1 MAVKVAPSMLSA
13 DLARLADEAKRMEEA
28 GADWLHIDVMDGRF
42 VPNLTMGI
50 PVVKSLRKH
59 TRMTLDIHMMV
70 LEPERYVEAFAAA
83 GGDYIQ
89 VHAEATTHLQRT
101 LSQIRAAG
109 KKAGVALNPA
119 TPLAA
124 VEHVLDDLDLLTIMS
139 VNPGFGGQSFIPAC
153 MPKIGQA
160 AKLLGD
166 RLGTRVELEVD
177 GGVTVPNAPM
187 CRSQG
192 ATVLVAGT
200 TVFGAPDARQA
211 IAGVRGR

>member
-1 MAVKVAPSMLSA
+1 MAAKVAPSMLSS
-13 DLARLADEAKRMEEA
+13 DLARLAEEAKRMEQA

-50 PVVKSLRKH
+50 PVVQSLRKH
-59 TRMTLDIHMMV
+59 TRLTLDLHLMI
-70 LEPERYVEAFAAA
+70 LEPERYVDQFAAA

-139 VNPGFGGQSFIPAC
+139 VNPGFGGQTFLPSAL
-153 MPKIGQA
+153 PKVAQA
-160 AKLLGD
+160 AKMLGD
-166 RLGTRVELEVD
+166 RLGRVELEVD
-177 GGVTVPNAPM
+177 GGVTAQNAAP
-187 CRSQG
+187 CRSAG

-200 TVFGAPDARQA
+200 GVFAAPDAREA
-211 IAGVRGR
+211 IRRIGGKA